1 MELINESILE
11 YCERHSSPQSELLH
25 WLERETHLKV
35 SRPRML
41 SGHLQGRLLSMLSR
55 LIAPSSI
62 LEIGTYTGYSALCL
76 AEGLN
81 AGGVLHTID
90 PNAETNQFARRAFTR
105 SAYTSQIILHE
116 GQGADIIPT
125 LTNLFDLVF
134 IDADKKNYSQYFD
147 LVVDKVRTGGVIIA
161 DNVLWSGKV
170 IDQQPDKDT
179 QLIQTFN
186 RKILNDPR
194 VEQVVLPVRDG
205 LTLMRRL

>member
-90 PNAETNQFARRAFTR
+90 PNAETNQFARRAFAR
-105 SAYTSQIILHE
+105 SAYTNQIILHE

-186 RKILNDPR
+186 RMILNDPR